1 MSTKLTIPEWVGSAL
16 TNGAFLDYADSTLA
30 AYVAVG
36 LEDINLTAIG
46 MQLTAA

>member
-1 MSTKLTIPEWVGSAL
+1 MATNLTIPDWTGNRLTHGS
-16 TNGAFLDYADSTLA
+16 FLNYVDSTLA

-46 MQLTAA
+46 MQLPEA